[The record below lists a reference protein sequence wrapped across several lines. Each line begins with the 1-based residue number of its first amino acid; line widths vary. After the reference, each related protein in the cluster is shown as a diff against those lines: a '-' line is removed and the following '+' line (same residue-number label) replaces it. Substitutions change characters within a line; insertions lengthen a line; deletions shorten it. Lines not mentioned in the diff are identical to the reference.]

1 MICIWFA
8 AVNWNT
14 SAGSFCF
21 KKKHLTQNNS
31 FAPGATSGPRT
42 NHISTAS
49 CLPISVIH
57 EKRFCLSSVKQ
68 KINWLKALKLHSSL
82 QCLFEIL
89 QKWIFKELFLRKIA
103 TSVVSGCFF
112 LCCCLLS
119 AWHLVYYYEN
129 QHWTKNNLKERRDC
143 CFCYIQCFQFSDTA
157 SFSDRV
163 NEAFVCQILAA
174 WTDSVFI

>member
-31 FAPGATSGPRT
+31 YAPGATSGPRT

-129 QHWTKNNLKERRDC
+129 QHWTKKKEETVVSVI
-143 CFCYIQCFQFSDTA
+143 Y
-157 SFSDRV
+157 
-163 NEAFVCQILAA
+163 
-174 WTDSVFI
+174 SVFSSVTLQVFQTGLMKRLSVRF